1 MMARTTHWMALAA
14 TALLLAGCG
23 GGGDEDLRAWMTEQG
38 ANARGKI
45 EPIPPIRPYEAFTY
59 NAFDQPEPFKPR
71 KIETGKG
78 TRGPDMTRRK
88 EALETYPLETL
99 KMVGTLQRG
108 RATVGLVRANDNKV
122 FQVRQGNY
130 VGQNFGVITAIGEGE
145 VTLKELFQDGAGD
158 WAERQSKIM
167 LQEREQKK

>member
-1 MMARTTHWMALAA
+1 MIRRFAVFAALSA
-14 TALLLAGCG
+14 TALLLTGCG
-23 GGGDEDLRAWMTEQG
+23 SAGDEDLRAWMAEQG

-45 EPIPPIRPYEAFTY
+45 EAIPPIRPYEAFTY

-78 TRGPDMTRRK
+78 TRGPDLTRRK

-108 RATVGLVRANDNKV
+108 QATIGLVRGGDNKV

-130 VGQNFGVITAIGEGE
+130 VGQNFGVVTTVGEGE
-145 VTLKELFQDGAGD
+145 ITLKELFQDGAGD

>member
-1 MMARTTHWMALAA
+1 MMLRITFFALLSVVSA
-14 TALLLAGCG
+14 LLAGCSD
-23 GGGDEDLRAWMTEQG
+23 GGDQDLRSWMAEQG
-38 ANARGKI
+38 AASRGKI

-78 TRGPDMTRRK
+78 TRGPDLTRRK
-88 EALETYPLETL
+88 ETLETYPLETL

-108 RATVGLVRANDNKV
+108 QATIGLVRGADNKV

-130 VGQNFGVITAIGEGE
+130 VGQNFGVITTIGEGE
-145 VTLKELFQDGAGD
+145 ITLKELFQDGAGD